1 MMLVGG
7 SRPTAADVGRLA
19 GVSPTTVSFVLN
31 DRQDQA
37 ISPATRQR
45 VLDAVRE
52 LGYRPNRA
60 AQGLRTK
67 RTATIGY
74 ITDEAAV
81 DPFAGGAIAGAHDFA
96 RRHRSMLLVVHTNR
110 DPRIRRSA
118 IEDLLD
124 RQVDAVLFAVVGT
137 RRVTLPEII
146 VKVPAVLVNCFT
158 VQSSLVSSLPVV
170 LPDEQAGGYAAARAL
185 LDAGHR
191 QIALLLGTAG
201 AWASRKRLRGIRQA
215 LTEAGVD
222 PRTIHLEHG
231 NFRADSGYQLT
242 RQVLA
247 GSRSAGSVSAGSR
260 SAGSPRPTALLCGN
274 DRMAY
279 GAYLALGEAGLRIP
293 EDMSVMGYDDQ
304 ADLAADLHPALS
316 TVRLP
321 YYAMGSWAAEQ
332 LFPRHLA
339 PGIGP
344 TYLPCPVVLRDSVAG
359 ISRA

>member
-1 MMLVGG
+1 MLVGGG

-52 LGYRPNRA
+52 LDYRPNRA

-247 GSRSAGSVSAGSR
+247 GSRSAGSR
-260 SAGSPRPTALLCGN
+260 LAGSPRPTALLCGN

-304 ADLAADLHPALS
+304 ADLAVDLHPALS

-332 LFPRHLA
+332 LFPRNLA
-339 PGIGP
+339 PGTGP
-344 TYLPCPVVLRDSVAG
+344 T
-359 ISRA
+359 